1 MQSVVRIFCF
11 YLIWVLLG
19 TAICQT
25 KADQPRRTFENKEIG
40 LTYAFPEG
48 LDPTPAD
55 QLPRDPN
62 GREHIILALWDKP
75 RHAPVPRIVF
85 LYDAKAAPATLTT
98 EEIAVRY
105 LHSLKPG
112 EGYKMSEPQKT
123 SMAGNT
129 MWRMD
134 YWRPDDSGQSFN
146 SAIVIPFKDKRLL
159 FVQMNAASQRELD
172 SIVGSLHELRFD
184 SR

>member
-11 YLIWVLLG
+11 YLIWALIG
-19 TAICQT
+19 TTSGQT
-25 KADQPRRTFENKEIG
+25 KTERHGPTFESKEIG
-40 LTYAFPEG
+40 LIYRFPEA
-48 LDPTPAD
+48 LEPAPAD
-55 QLPRDPN
+55 QLPQDPK
-62 GREHIILALWDKP
+62 GRERIILALWEKP

-85 LYDAKAAPATLTT
+85 LYDTKAAPASLTA

-112 EGYKMSEPQKT
+112 EGYKMSEPQKV
-123 SMAGNT
+123 SIAGNT

-134 YWRPDDSGQSFN
+134 YWRPDDSGQSVN

-159 FVQMNAASQRELD
+159 FIQMNAPSQRELD
-172 SIVGSLHELRFD
+172 ALVDSLQELKFD
-184 SR
+184 RR